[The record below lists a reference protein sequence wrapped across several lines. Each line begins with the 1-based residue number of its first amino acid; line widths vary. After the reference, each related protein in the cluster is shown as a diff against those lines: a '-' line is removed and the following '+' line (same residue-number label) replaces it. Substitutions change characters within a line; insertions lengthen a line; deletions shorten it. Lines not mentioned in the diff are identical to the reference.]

1 MCLSGAQEGSDE
13 EDASA
18 EEAGSAEGW
27 KPANKICSCFLGFV
41 EARDPWK
48 MPDEPSSSSW
58 ENPRR
63 KPWEQA
69 CTAMVE
75 PEASK
80 AMLFLGRRQQG
91 LGLEAQ
97 GEGAASLRL
106 FDFCCCSRPVSGDLD
121 GLQARPL
128 QGFPASFRDLPGST
142 SGKFVSL
149 VTSGRPGLPA
159 VVGPGSCSPSLQL
172 KPKPQTLNHKPLP

>member
-1 MCLSGAQEGSDE
+1 MPRLLGIGQRTAVTVLRPMRFAMCLSGAQEGSDE

-142 SGKFVSL
+142 SVKFVSW
-149 VTSGRPGLPA
+149 
-159 VVGPGSCSPSLQL
+159 
-172 KPKPQTLNHKPLP
+172 

>member
-1 MCLSGAQEGSDE
+1 MPRLLGIGQRTAVTVLRPMRFAMCLSGAQEGSDE

-80 AMLFLGRRQQG
+80 AMLFPRP
-91 LGLEAQ
+91 EATRA
-97 GEGAASLRL
+97 G
-106 FDFCCCSRPVSGDLD
+106 SG
-121 GLQARPL
+121 
-128 QGFPASFRDLPGST
+128 
-142 SGKFVSL
+142 
-149 VTSGRPGLPA
+149 
-159 VVGPGSCSPSLQL
+159 SPR
-172 KPKPQTLNHKPLP
+172 